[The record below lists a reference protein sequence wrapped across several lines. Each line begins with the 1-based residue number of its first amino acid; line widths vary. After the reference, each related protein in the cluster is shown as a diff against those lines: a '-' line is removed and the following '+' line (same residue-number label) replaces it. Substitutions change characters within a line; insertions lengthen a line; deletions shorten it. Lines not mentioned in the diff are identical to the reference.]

1 MQVGGLPF
9 TPFIKSLIPAMAAL
23 LALQGLA
30 MAARAILVLAGKAE
44 THLPA
49 KTEVE
54 QA

>member
-1 MQVGGLPF
+1 
-9 TPFIKSLIPAMAAL
+9 MAAL

-30 MAARAILVLAGKAE
+30 MAARAILVLGGRAP
-44 THLPA
+44 THLPG